1 MRTVFAAIEDR
12 KIAVVESPTGT
23 GKSLTLLTATLSW
36 LAAHRRR
43 LDEAAEADM
52 RARFAAEDPDDPP
65 WIIENAVKRHM
76 GELRHAEAERAAR
89 LAAVRERERR
99 RTEQG
104 AFRKRP
110 RPSTAGP
117 KEEVKEADF
126 LPEDSEPDDGLNLSA
141 EVRALMA
148 QLDKP
153 RTQEEVEEDV
163 PKVYF
168 TSRTHSQLRQLTAEL
183 LKTSFAEDDTDD
195 RVSAVPLASRR
206 QMCINDKV
214 RALGREDKINEACLD
229 MQKSGAQR
237 CPHLPRKGDEG
248 PLLDA
253 SDSVLATVRDIE
265 DLVTE
270 GRRAGVC
277 PYYAT
282 RRATKAA
289 QLVTLPYNLILQ
301 KNAREALGIN
311 LTDQIVVIDEAHN
324 LIDTILGIY
333 SVSLP
338 TSHISS
344 AAAQLTQYLHRFR
357 SRLKPRH
364 SLMIQ
369 QTLTVLRGLVG
380 VCAAFENGKESSEMM
395 DVNTLMACFGR
406 SADAVNLLEIVGYL
420 KESKLARKVS
430 GFAESL
436 EEKEGKRS
444 AAARHA
450 SIAAF
455 RGVEALLLSLTDAR
469 DDGRV
474 ILSKEDGTVL
484 KYVLLNPAERFAEVV
499 SAARSVVLAGGTMEP
514 LADFFTQLFPSIPR
528 DRFATLSCAHVIPK
542 THLLTQVITRGPR
555 KLDLEFTFAK
565 RRDPALLGE
574 LGAVVQST
582 VGLVPDGVVVFVPSY
597 AFLDAL
603 KATWTT
609 LLPKLEQRKQ
619 IFYEPQTAGEVE
631 TVLRGYAQAIEAPKL
646 NDAGRART
654 GALLFAVVG
663 GKLSEGINFSDRLG
677 RCVIMV
683 GLPFANVRSVELQER
698 MRYVERLPGA
708 GKDAAREL
716 YENLCMRTVN
726 QSIGRAIRHANDYA
740 TILLVDNRYARPRVR
755 GKLPKW
761 IGEGVRVCND
771 WGEAAKGIAGFFR
784 DKRVVEGV
792 GAGVKRP
799 AEEQ

>member
-1 MRTVFAAIEDR
+1 MRTVFSAIEDR
-12 KIAVVESPTGT
+12 KIAIVESPTGT
-23 GKSLTLLTATLSW
+23 GKTLTLLTATLSW
-36 LAAHRRR
+36 LSAHRRR
-43 LDEAAEADM
+43 LDEAAEADL
-52 RARFAAEDPDDPP
+52 RARFAAEDPDGALSKSRANPDPP

-76 GELRHAEAERAAR
+76 EELRHAAAERAVR

-99 RTEQG
+99 RDPGFQ
-104 AFRKRP
+104 AKRA
-110 RPSTAGP
+110 RPSA
-117 KEEVKEADF
+117 KEKEVKEIDF
-126 LPEDSEPDDGLNLSA
+126 LPEDAEPVDGLNLSA

-153 RTQEEVEEDV
+153 STQEEVEEDV

-168 TSRTHSQLRQLTAEL
+168 ASRTHSQLRQLTAEL
-183 LKTSFAEDDTDD
+183 LKTSFVVDTPD

-214 RALGREDKINEACLD
+214 RAMGGEDKINEACLD

-237 CPHLPRKGDEG
+237 CPHLPRKDDEG

-253 SDSVLATVRDIE
+253 RDSVLATVRDIE

-270 GRRAGVC
+270 GKRAGVC

-289 QLVTLPYNLILQ
+289 QLVTLPYNLLLQ
-301 KNAREALGIN
+301 KNAREALGID
-311 LTDQIVVIDEAHN
+311 LTDQIVIIDEAHN
-324 LIDTILGIY
+324 LIDTVLGIY
-333 SVSLP
+333 SASLP
-338 TSHISS
+338 ASHINS
-344 AAAQLTQYLHRFR
+344 AASQLTQYLHRFR
-357 SRLKPRH
+357 TRLKPRH

-380 VCAAFENGKESSEMM
+380 VCSAFEKGKESSEMM
-395 DVNTLMACFGR
+395 DVNALMGRIGR
-406 SADAVNLLEIVGYL
+406 SADAVNLLELVGYL

-436 EEKEGKRS
+436 DEKEGKRS
-444 AAARHA
+444 TAARHA

-474 ILSKEDGTVL
+474 ILSKEEGLML

-499 SAARSVVLAGGTMEP
+499 SSARSVVLAGGTMEP
-514 LADFFTQLFPSIPR
+514 LADFFAQLFPSVPR

-542 THLLTQVITRGPR
+542 TNLLTQVVTRGPR
-555 KLDLEFTFAK
+555 KLDLEFTFTK
-565 RRDPALLGE
+565 RRDPALLAE

-582 VGLVPDGVVVFVPSY
+582 IGLVPDGVVVFLPSY

-603 KATWTT
+603 KAAWTE
-609 LLPKLEQRKQ
+609 LFPKLDQRKQ
-619 IFYEPQTAGEVE
+619 IFYEPKTSSEVE
-631 TVLRGYAQAIEAPKL
+631 TVLREYAQAIEAPKV
-646 NDAGRART
+646 NDAGRPRS

-683 GLPFANVRSVELQER
+683 GLPFANAGSVELQER

-708 GKDAAREL
+708 GKDAAREITCACAL
-716 YENLCMRTVN
+716 ST
-726 QSIGRAIRHANDYA
+726 
-740 TILLVDNRYARPRVR
+740 RVS
-755 GKLPKW
+755 GGLFDTPTTMLSSYSW
-761 IGEGVRVCND
+761 IAGMPVHGE
-771 WGEAAKGIAGFFR
+771 WGEVAKGVAGFFR
-784 DKRVVEGV
+784 DKRLVEGV
-792 GAGVKRP
+792 GAGPGAGVGVKRP
-799 AEEQ
+799 AV

>member
-1 MRTVFAAIEDR
+1 MRTVFSAIEDR
-12 KIAVVESPTGT
+12 KIAIVESPTGT
-23 GKSLTLLTATLSW
+23 GKTLTLLTATLSW
-36 LAAHRRR
+36 LSAHRRR
-43 LDEAAEADM
+43 LDEAAEADL
-52 RARFAAEDPDDPP
+52 RARFAAEDPDGALSKSRANPDPP

-76 GELRHAEAERAAR
+76 EELRHAAAERAVR

-99 RTEQG
+99 RDPGFQ
-104 AFRKRP
+104 AKRA
-110 RPSTAGP
+110 RPSA
-117 KEEVKEADF
+117 KEKEVKEIDF
-126 LPEDSEPDDGLNLSA
+126 LPEDAEPVDGLNLSA

-153 RTQEEVEEDV
+153 STQEEVEEDV

-168 TSRTHSQLRQLTAEL
+168 ASRTHSQLRQLTAEL
-183 LKTSFAEDDTDD
+183 LKTSFVVDTPD

-214 RALGREDKINEACLD
+214 RAMGGEDKINEACLD

-237 CPHLPRKGDEG
+237 CPHLPRKDDEG

-253 SDSVLATVRDIE
+253 RDSVLATVRDIE

-270 GRRAGVC
+270 GKRAGVC

-289 QLVTLPYNLILQ
+289 QLVTLPYNLLLQ
-301 KNAREALGIN
+301 KNAREALGID
-311 LTDQIVVIDEAHN
+311 LTDQIVIIDEAHN
-324 LIDTILGIY
+324 LIDTVLGIY
-333 SVSLP
+333 SASLP
-338 TSHISS
+338 ASHINS
-344 AAAQLTQYLHRFR
+344 AASQLTQYLHRFR
-357 SRLKPRH
+357 TRLKPRH

-380 VCAAFENGKESSEMM
+380 VCSAFEKGKESSEMM
-395 DVNTLMACFGR
+395 DVNALMGRIGR
-406 SADAVNLLEIVGYL
+406 SADAVNLLELVGYL

-436 EEKEGKRS
+436 DEKEGKRS
-444 AAARHA
+444 TAARHA

-474 ILSKEDGTVL
+474 ILSKEEGLML

-499 SAARSVVLAGGTMEP
+499 SSARSVVLAGGTMEP
-514 LADFFTQLFPSIPR
+514 LADFFAQLFPSVPR

-542 THLLTQVITRGPR
+542 TNLLTQV
-555 KLDLEFTFAK
+555 LA
-565 RRDPALLGE
+565 E

-582 VGLVPDGVVVFVPSY
+582 IGLVPDGVVVFLPSY

-603 KATWTT
+603 KAAWTE
-609 LLPKLEQRKQ
+609 LFPKLDQRKQ
-619 IFYEPQTAGEVE
+619 IFYEPKTSSEVE
-631 TVLRGYAQAIEAPKL
+631 TVLREYAQAIEAPKV
-646 NDAGRART
+646 NDAGRPRS

-683 GLPFANVRSVELQER
+683 GLPFANAGSVELQER

-708 GKDAAREL
+708 GKDAAREM
-716 YENLCMRTVN
+716 YENLCMRAVN

-740 TILLVDNRYARPRVR
+740 VILLVDSRYARPRVR
-755 GKLPKW
+755 DKLPRW
-761 IGEGVRVCND
+761 IGEGVRVCSE
-771 WGEAAKGIAGFFR
+771 WGEVAKGVAGFFR
-784 DKRVVEGV
+784 DKRLVEGV
-792 GAGVKRP
+792 GAGPGAGVGVKRP
-799 AEEQ
+799 AV